1 MAWRTPRAVVLAVAV
16 SLLVAGRAAAQL
28 LPLTGAQLVAA
39 SEHVVVAVVE
49 AANSRWSG
57 RLIVTDYE
65 LRVEERLAGKASERV
80 TLTLPGGTVGD
91 ETHRTSLDV
100 PLAVGGRYLLFLDD
114 SAGRG
119 PSLMPI
125 TGGWQGAVR
134 EAAGFDELVADVRGF
149 LAGEPFR
156 KGELRQL
163 SAIVASAAATRG
175 LETKVLEIR
184 DPAVPP
190 IVFNPLP
197 DSSPFAPHDQEL
209 MAYWNVY
216 QPDLFRTDPGGAWHF
231 GNGVFDMAGF
241 PDDAQLQAELG
252 RTWPAG
258 GFAITMGRSQNG
270 RTVEVD
276 IALNPA
282 YRWTLD
288 EAEATSPG
296 SSFSFRHVVLGA
308 LGRAWGLHYALP
320 LDEPAPSPES
330 AVGVHPQFY
339 RLATLFSSDT
349 EAVRAT
355 FGDAPLLDGLIS
367 AYGVEPAPLFP
378 VFRATRP
385 VPSSVK
391 RGGKTVLA
399 TPIKIENTGT
409 EDLVDPEVE
418 VYLVPQ
424 RFSLEGGVLL
434 KRFRVRA
441 SIPRGTLHHVA
452 PGPVKVPRTVRA
464 GVYYLAFRLR
474 LAGDE
479 YPGNDVGWSPSFVS
493 LTVRK

>member
-1 MAWRTPRAVVLAVAV
+1 MAWRSPRAVVLTVAV
-16 SLLVAGRAAAQL
+16 TLLVAGRAPAQF

-39 SEHVVVAVVE
+39 SEHVVVGVVE
-49 AANSRWSG
+49 AANSRWDG
-57 RLIVTDYE
+57 KLIVTDYE
-65 LRVEERLAGKASERV
+65 LRVEERLAGEASERV

-91 ETHRTSLDV
+91 ETHWTSLDV
-100 PLAVGGRYLLFLDD
+100 PLDVGRRYLLFLDD
-114 SAGRG
+114 AGG
-119 PSLMPI
+119 GGSSLMPI

-134 EAAGFDELVADVRGF
+134 ESAGFAELVADVRGF
-149 LAGEPFR
+149 LAGEPR
-156 KGELRQL
+156 NLTAL
-163 SAIVASAAATRG
+163 VASAAASRELG
-175 LETKVLEIR
+175 TKVLEIR
-184 DPAVPP
+184 DTALPP

-197 DSSPFAPHDQEL
+197 DSSPFSPYDQQL

-216 QPDLFRTDPGGAWHF
+216 QPDLFRTNPSGPWHY

-252 RTWPAG
+252 RTWPPG
-258 GFAITMGRSQNG
+258 GLAMSVGRSVNG
-270 RTVEVD
+270 HTVEVD

-282 YRWTLD
+282 HSWTLD

-296 SSFSFRHVVLGA
+296 LTFSFRQIVLGA
-308 LGRAWGLHYALP
+308 LGGAWGLHYALP
-320 LDEPAPSPES
+320 LFPDTPSPES
-330 AVGVHPQFY
+330 AVGIPPQFY

-367 AYGVEPAPLFP
+367 AYGVEPAPLYP
-378 VFRATRP
+378 VYRPSRP
-385 VPSSVK
+385 VPSTVK

-424 RFSLEGGVLL
+424 RFSLDGAVLL

-441 SIPRGTLHHVA
+441 SIPRGTLHHVV
-452 PGPVKVPRTVRA
+452 PGPVKIPRTVRA

-474 LAGDE
+474 LSGDE
-479 YPGNDVGWSPSFVS
+479 YPGNDVAWSPYLVS
-493 LTVRK
+493 LTVKK